1 MGSADRVSTAF
12 ESRLKAQAL
21 GLGFDLAG
29 VTTLGPVETH
39 AAFRDWL
46 AAGRHGTMA
55 YLERG
60 AELRAD
66 TTRPEPGMRSAV
78 VVALDYGGRA
88 PDGPV
93 ARYARG
99 NDYHR
104 VMWDRLELLLSW
116 VRAERGADVKGRAYV
131 DTGPILE
138 RDLAHKAGLGW
149 FGKNTMLIHP
159 EKGSFFFLGAL
170 FLDLELAADAP
181 FSTEHCGT
189 CTRCLEACP
198 TGAIVAPGAL
208 DARRCI
214 SYLTI
219 EHRGEIDP
227 TLEAAVGGHVYGCDI
242 CQDVCPWNVKFATD
256 LKEPEF
262 AARAPIADGAGSP
275 VDARLLATQLLDMD
289 QTTYRDTFRNSAMKR
304 AKLEG
309 LQRNARIVLR
319 NLGVLAVVLGAALL
333 PLEVESQNAPSPAP
347 TTPVPRR
354 DSTAADS
361 AARAGTKVA
370 PVIVQA
376 TRSRRRVED
385 EPLRVEVVSQEEVEE
400 KLLMTPGDIT
410 MLLNE
415 TSGLRVQSTSP
426 ALGGASVRV
435 HGLKGRYTQV
445 LTDGLPLHGAQ
456 TGGFTLL
463 QIPPMDLASVEVVKG
478 VSSALYG
485 GSALGGVVNLI
496 SRRPDDGRE
505 QNVLLNATSL
515 GGIDGVYFLAD
526 TTASGHG
533 FTVLGG
539 VHTQRSSDIDGDE
552 WLDLP
557 EYQRFVLRPR
567 LFTRSSGGASRMF
580 TLGVTSDTRRGG
592 LASASGPGGPWTEEL
607 ASVRGDVGTVI
618 VQPVGMTF
626 LTLKGTFSLDR
637 HRHVFGVV
645 TDRDTHRAGFAEASL
660 TGAGLGG
667 IWVLGAAVQHS
678 AFSEHY
684 VGSFSEVETTPG
696 IFAQHTFDLGGRTAV
711 TASARTDLHAEHGA
725 MFAPRLSALRQLGG
739 GWTLRA
745 SAGGGYY
752 APTPFVEEVEA
763 VGLRPLDPPTG
774 LHAERATSASLDLGG
789 EIGGVELLA
798 TLFAS
803 EIRDAV
809 AARRSASDSSR
820 IELLNLSGPTR
831 TRGAELLLRAHP
843 DPFHLS
849 FSMAHLTASEPDPV
863 TGARG
868 ESPLTP
874 QLTFGLL
881 AAWENEDVG
890 RVGVEVYYTGAQ
902 STPEIP
908 SRPRSPAFT
917 HVGAL
922 AERRVGVVRVF
933 INGENLLDERQT
945 RHAPILRTTPGLG
958 GRRTT
963 DIWGPLEGR
972 VFNIGVRF

>member
-1 MGSADRVSTAF
+1 MSATF

-29 VTTLGPVETH
+29 VTALGPAETH
-39 AAFRDWL
+39 DAFSDWL
-46 AAGRHGTMA
+46 TAGRHGTMD
-55 YLERG
+55 YLARG
-60 AELRAD
+60 AALRAD

-99 NDYHR
+99 TDYHR
-104 VMWDRLELLLSW
+104 VMWDRLEVLLAW
-116 VRAERGADVKGRAYV
+116 VRDERGPSVRGRAFV

-138 RDLAHKAGLGW
+138 RDLARRAGLGW

-170 FLDLELAADAP
+170 FLDVELAPDAP
-181 FSTEHCGT
+181 FAGELCGS
-189 CTRCLEACP
+189 CTRCLDACP
-198 TGAIVAPGAL
+198 TDAIVAPGEL

-227 TLEAAVGGHVYGCDI
+227 SFEPAIGEHLYGCDI
-242 CQDVCPWNVKFATD
+242 CQDVCPWNVKFASE
-256 LKEPEF
+256 LREPEF
-262 AARAPIADGAGSP
+262 AARAPVASAASAESLADVRTLAG
-275 VDARLLATQLLDMD
+275 RLLEMD
-289 QTTYRDTFRNSAMKR
+289 QATYRESFKHSAMKR
-304 AKLEG
+304 ATLEG

-319 NLGVLAVVLGAALL
+319 NLGALALL
-333 PLEVESQNAPSPAP
+333 LGLAAVPADLNAQSRPTP
-347 TTPVPRR
+347 TTPATPR
-354 DSTAADS
+354 DSAAADS
-361 AARAGTKVA
+361 AARATRVA

-385 EPLRVEVVSQEEVEE
+385 EPLRVEVVSREEVDE

-426 ALGGASVRV
+426 ALGGASVRI

-445 LTDGLPLHGAQ
+445 LVDGLPLHGAQ

-478 VSSALYG
+478 VSSAMYG

-496 SRRPDDGRE
+496 SRRPDDGRS
-505 QNVLLNATSL
+505 QNVLLNATSR
-515 GGIDGVYFLAD
+515 GGKDAVYFLAD
-526 TTASGHG
+526 TTRTGRG
-533 FTVLGG
+533 FSLLAG
-539 VHTQRSSDIDGDE
+539 VHTQRNADLDGDS
-552 WLDLP
+552 WLDMP
-557 EYQRFVLRPR
+557 EYRRIVFRPR
-567 LFTRSSGGASRMF
+567 VFTRSAGGGSRMF
-580 TLGVTSDTRRGG
+580 TFGVSSDTRRGG
-592 LASASGPGGPWTEEL
+592 IEGGGGGPWIEEL
-607 ASVRGDVGTVI
+607 AAQRGDFGAVV
-618 VQPVGMTF
+618 VQPIGMTF
-626 LTLKGTFSLDR
+626 LTLRVAHSVDQHAHTFGIL
-637 HRHVFGVV
+637 V
-645 TDRDTHRAGFAEASL
+645 DRDTHRSTFGEAAL
-660 TGAGLGG
+660 TGVGLGG
-667 IWVLGAAVQHS
+667 TWVLGAAVQQS
-678 AFSEHY
+678 AFSERY
-684 VGSFSEVETTPG
+684 VGAFSRSETTPG
-696 IFAQHTFDLGGRTAV
+696 LFAQHTFDVGARTAV
-711 TASARTDLHAEHGA
+711 TASARADLHSEHGTQV
-725 MFAPRLSALRQLGG
+725 APRLSALRQLGS

-745 SAGGGYY
+745 SAGGGYF

-774 LHAERATSASLDLGG
+774 LQVERANSASLDLGG
-789 EIGGVELLA
+789 ELLGVELLA

-809 AARRSASDSSR
+809 AARASASDAAR
-820 IELLNLSGPTR
+820 VELVNLNGVTR
-831 TRGAELLLRAHP
+831 TRGAEILLRARP
-843 DPFHLS
+843 DPFHFS
-849 FSMAHLTASEPDPV
+849 FSIARLTASEPDPV
-863 TGARG
+863 TGLRG

-881 AAWENEDVG
+881 AAWESEEVG

-902 STPEIP
+902 STPDIP
-908 SRPRSPAFT
+908 LQRRSPAFT
-917 HVGAL
+917 HLGVL
-922 AERRVGVVRVF
+922 AERRIRAARIF
-933 INGENLLDERQT
+933 INGENLLDVRQT
-945 RHAPILRTTPGLG
+945 KHAPILRASPGLG

-972 VFNIGVRF
+972 VVNVGVRF

>member
-1 MGSADRVSTAF
+1 MSATF
-12 ESRLKAQAL
+12 EPRLKAQAL

-29 VTTLGPVETH
+29 VTTLGPAETH
-39 AAFRDWL
+39 GAFSHWL
-46 AAGRHGTMA
+46 TAGRHGTMD
-55 YLERG
+55 YLARG

-99 NDYHR
+99 TDYHR
-104 VMWDRLELLLSW
+104 VMWDRLELLLQW
-116 VRAERGADVKGRAYV
+116 VQGERGTDVKGRAYV

-138 RDLAHKAGLGW
+138 RDLARRAGLGW

-181 FSTEHCGT
+181 FTEEHCGT
-189 CTRCLEACP
+189 CTRCLDACP
-198 TGAIVAPGAL
+198 TGAIVAPGEL

-219 EHRGEIDP
+219 EHHGEID
-227 TLEAAVGGHVYGCDI
+227 TALETGIGTHLYGCDV
-242 CQDVCPWNVKFATD
+242 CQDVCPWNVKFASE

-262 AARAPIADGAGSP
+262 AARVPVASAAAPERLAE
-275 VDARLLATQLLDMD
+275 ARGLAHELLEMD
-289 QTTYRDTFRNSAMKR
+289 RTTYRETFKHSAMKR

-319 NLGVLAVVLGAALL
+319 NLGALALL
-333 PLEVESQNAPSPAP
+333 LGLATAPARLDAQNAPAP
-347 TTPVPRR
+347 TTPR
-354 DSTAADS
+354 DSAAADS
-361 AARAGTKVA
+361 AARAATRVA

-385 EPLRVEVVSQEEVEE
+385 EPLRVEVVSREEVDE

-445 LTDGLPLHGAQ
+445 LVDGLPLHGAQ

-478 VSSALYG
+478 VSSAMYG

-496 SRRPDDGRE
+496 SRRPDEGRA
-505 QNVLLNATSL
+505 QDVLLNATSR
-515 GGIDGVYFLAD
+515 GGQDVVYFFAD
-526 TTASGHG
+526 TTSVSRRGISFLAG
-533 FTVLGG
+533 L
-539 VHTQRSSDIDGDE
+539 HTQPSADLDGDS
-552 WLDLP
+552 WLDIP
-557 EYQRFVLRPR
+557 EYRRLVFRPR
-567 LFTRSSGGASRMF
+567 LFTRSAGGGSRMF
-580 TLGVTSDTRRGG
+580 TFGISSDTRRGG
-592 LASASGPGGPWTEEL
+592 IKGLLSPAAPWTEEL
-607 ASVRGDVGTVI
+607 SSQRRDVGAVV
-618 VQPVGMTF
+618 VQPLGMTF
-626 LTLKGTFSLDR
+626 LTLRGAHSVDEHAHTFGNL
-637 HRHVFGVV
+637 V
-645 TDRDTHRAGFAEASL
+645 DRDTHRSTFGEASL
-660 TGAGLGG
+660 TGVGLGG
-667 IWVLGAAVQHS
+667 TWVLGAAVQHS
-678 AFSEHY
+678 AFSERY
-684 VGSFSEVETTPG
+684 VGAFSESETTPG
-696 IFAQHTFDLGGRTAV
+696 IFAQHTFDVGSRTAV
-711 TASARTDLHAEHGA
+711 TASARADLHSEHGTQ
-725 MFAPRLSALRQLGG
+725 MAPRLSALRQLGG

-745 SAGGGYY
+745 SAGGGYF

-763 VGLRPLDPPTG
+763 VGLRPLDPPVG
-774 LHAERATSASLDLGG
+774 LRVERATSASLDLGG
-789 EIGGVELLA
+789 ELLGLELLA

-809 AARRSASDSSR
+809 AARESASDSSR
-820 IELLNLSGPTR
+820 VQLLNLDGVTR
-831 TRGAELLLRAHP
+831 TRGAEILLRARP
-843 DPFHLS
+843 DPFRFSLS
-849 FSMAHLTASEPDPV
+849 IARLTASEPDPT
-863 TGARG
+863 TGLRG

-881 AAWENEDVG
+881 AAWENEELG

-902 STPEIP
+902 STPDIP
-908 SRPRSPAFT
+908 LQPRSPAFT
-917 HVGAL
+917 HLGVL
-922 AERRVGVVRVF
+922 AERRFRSVRIF
-933 INGENLLDERQT
+933 INGENLLDVRQT
-945 RHAPILRTTPGLG
+945 KHAPILRASPGLG

-963 DIWGPLEGR
+963 DVWGPLEGR
-972 VFNIGVRF
+972 VVNVGVRF